1 MNTTHKT
8 RIDTP
13 PLIPFLA
20 RFAIPCGVWAC
31 LGLVLLVG
39 CAETHQLRELPPPA
53 EEIPAANIPLSV
65 RYKNWPDAKGS
76 GSCVIAS
83 SCSALEWVNQP
94 KLAEK
99 FRKTYAGGQTET
111 SILEKYRANKIPFV
125 ATKSREEVS
134 QKGGYAYGDPN
145 ILELCSATRRAC
157 IIWYFPNHCVTFV
170 GFSQWQGRE
179 VAWLLDNNRK
189 ERFIPIPKQQFLTEW
204 RGFGGFAAIPWL
216 TPAPSIPFPGYE
228 VL

>member
-1 MNTTHKT
+1 M
-8 RIDTP
+8 I
-13 PLIPFLA
+13 
-20 RFAIPCGVWAC
+20 RFANIVVWSAIAMC
-31 LGLVLLVG
+31 LAVLCTG
-39 CAETHQLRELPPPA
+39 CTEQQWRELRSPVVEIPPA
-53 EEIPAANIPLSV
+53 NVPSAL
-65 RYKNWPDAKGS
+65 RQQNWPDRNGS

-83 SCSALEWVNQP
+83 SCSAFEWFNRP
-94 KLAEK
+94 DLARK

-111 SILEKYRANKIPFV
+111 SIITKYRDSKIPFI
-125 ATKSREEVS
+125 ATKPAQEVART
-134 QKGGYAYGDPN
+134 GGYRYGDPR
-145 ILELCSATRRAC
+145 ILELCSSTRRAC

-170 GFSQWQGRE
+170 GFSQWQGQE

-189 ERFIPIPKQQFLTEW
+189 ERFIPIPKVQFLTEW

>member
-1 MNTTHKT
+1 MKT
-8 RIDTP
+8 QDEKKV
-13 PLIPFLA
+13 LGLLFVALVFLA
-20 RFAIPCGVWAC
+20 
-31 LGLVLLVG
+31 G
-39 CAETHQLRELPPPA
+39 CTDQQWRELASPVA
-53 EEIPAANIPLSV
+53 EIPAANVPEPL
-65 RYKNWPDAKGS
+65 RYKNWADAKGS

-83 SCSALEWVNQP
+83 SCSAFEWGNRP
-94 KLAEK
+94 DLAAK

-111 SILEKYRANKIPFV
+111 SILTKYRDSKIPFV
-125 ATKSREEVS
+125 ATRDASVVAKE
-134 QKGGYAYGDPN
+134 GGYRYGDPK
-145 ILELCSATRRAC
+145 ILELCSETRRAC

-170 GFSQWQGRE
+170 GFSQWQGQE

-216 TPAPSIPFPGYE
+216 TPAPSIPFQGYE